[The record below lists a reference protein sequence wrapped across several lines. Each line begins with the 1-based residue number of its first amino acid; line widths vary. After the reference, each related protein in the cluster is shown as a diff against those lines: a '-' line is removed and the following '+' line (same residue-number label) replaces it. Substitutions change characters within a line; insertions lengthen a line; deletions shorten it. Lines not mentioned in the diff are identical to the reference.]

1 MNAKEFFDTVA
12 VMRDAQKVYFR
23 DRTREALNES
33 KALEKKVDAEIARA
47 RSILAGLPAKEPQ
60 LFPTDEK

>member
-1 MNAKEFFDTVA
+1 MNPKEFFDTVA
-12 VMRDAQKVYFR
+12 QMRDAQKVYFR

-33 KALEKKVDAEIARA
+33 KRLEKKVDAEIARA
-47 RSILAGLPAKEPQ
+47 RAILAGLPAKEPQ